1 MSDDKHRTAAR
12 QSLERYLA
20 AQGKRN
26 TFERRAILDVVAVTP
41 GHFTIA
47 AFGDLMHKRG
57 ISVAPATIY
66 NTFKLLCDA
75 GLLRRHCINDKT
87 ILYERAT
94 IPDAL
99 RSHIHLV
106 CLECD
111 EVRDI
116 NEPPTNLFMQESR
129 LPYRFSAHYSE
140 YYIYGICARCQRRA
154 GKKVSRTTEK
164 RRK

>member
-1 MSDDKHRTAAR
+1 MSDDKHKTAVR
-12 QSLERYLA
+12 QSLDRYLA

-26 TFERRAILDVVAVTP
+26 TFERRAIFDVVVSTP

-47 AFGDLMHKRG
+47 AFGDLMQKRG
-57 ISVAPATIY
+57 IAVAPATIY

-94 IPDAL
+94 TPDAL

-116 NEPPTNLFMQESR
+116 NESPTNLFMQEAR

-140 YYIYGICARCQRRA
+140 YYIYGICAKCQRRA
-154 GKKVSRTTEK
+154 GKTASRAAGK
-164 RRK
+164 RRQ